1 MSADDVHAVSTTLL
15 DAARQLAALLD
26 DDIAAHLERTA
37 AAAERQ
43 RVAIDAARRA
53 LLADGDEGLA
63 KADDIDL
70 LTRAV
75 ARSEAAIELEP
86 ACKALG
92 DVTAAARRATESSD
106 PAVHALAGRIAA
118 LHLTIAHRQ
127 CVAALQPLA
136 RSLTPSA
143 RSDRR

>member
-1 MSADDVHAVSTTLL
+1 MTVELHSASSALL
-15 DAARQLAALLD
+15 DAARQLAALLAG
-26 DDIAAHLERTA
+26 DIASQLDLTA

-43 RVAIDAARRA
+43 RFAIDAVRRA
-53 LLADGDEGLA
+53 LLAAGEEGLA
-63 KADDIDL
+63 AGDDIDL

-75 ARSEAAIELEP
+75 ARSAAAIELEP

-92 DVTAAARRATESSD
+92 DVTAAAGRATGSSD
-106 PAVHALAGRIAA
+106 PAARALAARIAA

-143 RSDRR
+143 RSDRP